1 MKLRKSLLLV
11 LIICLSF
18 SNVALA
24 ADGFPSQGIDS
35 SSSAGQSPGNI
46 EHEDED
52 TLNEYL
58 RENGYPESIINLL
71 IVEQKKEL
79 VNDGAVYV
87 GSKTAKDNIT
97 DLDDKAGSI
106 SLQALQDTNFS
117 HTLVVSRIR
126 TATKGIAQFTV
137 NYNWNW
143 KYTPSFSRVDKYGLA
158 WNNNYSVV
166 NNSAKHWYKLI
177 YYTDKKNT
185 SGGVTQS
192 GYETIQPGTGIGW
205 NVNLVSRGLQQEHQ
219 GAASMTLQVGHDN
232 SGNKITSS
240 MVGNYFHKR
249 LAVTDPE
256 FTFSKE
262 PSVSIGI
269 GSSYDEARPTSYTWT
284 WTQSDFLK

>member
-1 MKLRKSLLLV
+1 MKLRMSLLAAL
-11 LIICLSF
+11 LLSSLF
-18 SNVALA
+18 
-24 ADGFPSQGIDS
+24 S
-35 SSSAGQSPGNI
+35 SSVLANPSSTSSIEDGLSSENI
-46 EHEDED
+46 KPEISVIEEEASYDA
-52 TLNEYL
+52 YL
-58 RENGYPESIINLL
+58 RENGYPESVISLL
-71 IVEQKKEL
+71 IPEQKKDL
-79 VNDGAVYV
+79 VDDGAVYV
-87 GSKTAKDNIT
+87 TSQTAKDNIT
-97 DLDDKAGSI
+97 DSKTSGSI
-106 SLQALQDTNFS
+106 SPQALQDTNFS

-126 TATKGIAQFTV
+126 TASKGIAQFTV

-143 KYTPSFSRVDKYGLA
+143 KYSPTFSGVDKFGLA

-185 SGGVTQS
+185 SGGVTQT

-205 NVNLVSRGLQQEHQ
+205 DVNLVSRGLQQEHQ

-249 LAVTDPE
+249 LAVTSPQ

-262 PSVSIGI
+262 PSVSLSLGFN
-269 GSSYDEARPTSYTWT
+269 YDEARPTSFTWT
-284 WTQSDFLK
+284 WTQTDFLK